1 MQYACMSINIT
12 IRDIPEDVRDK
23 LAGHA
28 AGEGKSMQEYL
39 HGELVRLAQ
48 KPTID
53 VWLKEVI
60 ERKAAKKTDVPIK
73 KILRA
78 READRK

>member
-1 MQYACMSINIT
+1 MSINIT
-12 IRDIPEDVRDK
+12 IRDIPEEVRDK
-23 LAGHA
+23 LAGQA

-39 HGELVRLAQ
+39 RGELMRLAQ

-53 VWLKEVI
+53 VWLQEVI
-60 ERKAAKKTDVPIK
+60 ERKAAQKTDVPVK